1 MARIRR
7 IPCPPALHIKDLM
20 AFLLEHLC
28 VPLLM
33 AVSSFCTAVD
43 WKAAASSHRS
53 FPSAASAFASPSIPP
68 PPPLSMPVW
77 SLSSPLSRTSDD
89 KKPDGIE
96 TSMNIVT
103 FATAVSVAPPKIWAV
118 SLYTNTLTRR
128 AFLDSKIGVLQL
140 LRPNQSTLV
149 PILGK
154 RSGYEDDYS
163 KIEACRSIGCEWL
176 PYCSRIDHHGGG
188 GGGDDDAIA
197 FDVLPGCAAYVQL
210 KLLSCHNAGDHDV
223 ALCEVVD
230 TAQWDCDEERVVHAA
245 SSDGVVV
252 PVGGPAAA
260 LDPTTALYTGQLRA
274 EGII

>member
-1 MARIRR
+1 M
-7 IPCPPALHIKDLM
+7 KS
-20 AFLLEHLC
+20 LLEHRC
-28 VPLLM
+28 HVPLLLTV
-33 AVSSFCTAVD
+33 ASSFCTAVD
-43 WKAAASSHRS
+43 WEAAASSHRS
-53 FPSAASAFASPSIPP
+53 FPSAVAATAFASPSIPP

-77 SLSSPLSRTSDD
+77 SLSSPLSRTSEDE
-89 KKPDGIE
+89 KPDDIE

-140 LRPNQSTLV
+140 LRPNQSSLV

-154 RSGYEDDYS
+154 RSGNEDDYS
-163 KIEACRSIGCEWL
+163 KIEACRSIGCEL
-176 PYCSRIDHHGGG
+176 VPYCSQIDHDDGNGG
-188 GGGDDDAIA
+188 GGGDDDAIT

-210 KLLSCHNAGDHDV
+210 KLLSCHDAGDHDV
-223 ALCEVVD
+223 VLCEVVD
-230 TAQWDCDEERVVHAA
+230 TAQWDCDKERVVPAA
-245 SSDGVVV
+245 CSDGVVV
-252 PVGGPAAA
+252 GGPTAA